1 MKPIVDVNT
10 GEVRVGKGQIVLR
23 SLAIGSCVVVAGYA
37 AKNKVGALAHIMLPG
52 RSPEKTAGK
61 AKYVVDAL
69 EEMVRQMVKAGV
81 HKEHIEVCLVGGG
94 NVLQRKGDT
103 IGRENID
110 SVIQFLHESNIP
122 IRGSI
127 LGGTERKG
135 IFLDIESGSISYTE
149 GDGVEKL
156 LWKPGSQAARKH

>member
-10 GEVRVGKGQIVLR
+10 GEVRVGKGQMVLR

-37 AKNKVGALAHIMLPG
+37 VKKKVGALAHIMLPG

-135 IFLDIESGSISYTE
+135 IFLDIESGSISYTK